1 MASWHSKYIQR
12 LLQMTWDREVTP
24 GLSPGKLRARHT
36 KLIQNFVRP
45 ASGVEITPIHA
56 GSVDAEW
63 IEPMGAQFHRVIIY
77 LHGGGYVAGD
87 LSAYRNL
94 VARLATAANARALLI
109 DYRLAP
115 EHVFPAALEDTLAVY
130 KGLLLQGFDPSGI
143 ILAGDGS
150 GGGMA
155 IAAAMALRDNKAP
168 MPGAIIALSP
178 WTDLAL
184 SGRTL
189 IKNADKDK
197 LLSIELLAYCAQHYL
212 KGALPT
218 SPLASPLY
226 GNLAGLP
233 PMLIHAGAN
242 EILRDDSTRIAD
254 KGHRAGV
261 DVSVEV
267 FDGMPHVFQ
276 LFEKIPEAE
285 ASLSRIGN
293 FIKSRTVSVPMRM
306 MAAE

>member
-24 GLSPGKLRARHT
+24 ELSPAKLRARHA

-45 ASGVEITPIHA
+45 ASGVEITPVEA
-56 GSVDAEW
+56 GAVQAEW
-63 IEPMGAQFHRVIIY
+63 IEPAGAQFHRVIIY
-77 LHGGGYVAGD
+77 LHGGGYVSDSLA
-87 LSAYRNL
+87 AYRNL
-94 VARLATAANARALLI
+94 VARLATAANARALLV
-109 DYRLAP
+109 DYRVAP
-115 EHVFPAALEDTLAVY
+115 EHVFPAALEDALGAY
-130 KGLLLQGFDPSGI
+130 KWLLLQGFDPSGI
-143 ILAGDGS
+143 VLAGDGS

-155 IAAAMALRDNKAP
+155 IAAALALRDNKAP
-168 MPGAIIALSP
+168 LPGAIVALSP

-189 IKNADKDK
+189 IRNAEKDK
-197 LLSIELLAYCAQHYL
+197 LLSLELLAYCAQHYL
-212 KGALPT
+212 RGALPT

-242 EILRDDSTRIAD
+242 EILRDDATRIAD

-285 ASLSRIGN
+285 ASLSRIGS

-306 MAAE
+306 MAAQ

>member
-1 MASWHSKYIQR
+1 MASWQSKYIQR
-12 LLQMTWDREVTP
+12 LLQMTWDREVAP
-24 GLSPGKLRARHT
+24 EMSAARLRARHA
-36 KLIQNFVRP
+36 KLVQNFVRP
-45 ASGVEITPIHA
+45 AIDVEVIPVKA
-56 GSVDAEW
+56 GAVEAEW
-63 IEPMGAQFHRVIIY
+63 IEPMGAQFHRVVLY
-77 LHGGGYVAGD
+77 LHGGGYVAG
-87 LSAYRNL
+87 APAGYRNL
-94 VARLATAANARALLI
+94 VARLATAASARALLL

-115 EHVFPAALEDTLAVY
+115 EHVFPAALEDTLGAY
-130 KGLLLQGFDPSGI
+130 KWLLLQGLDPSGI

-155 IAAAMALRDNKAP
+155 IAAALALRDNKAP
-168 MPGAIIALSP
+168 MPGAIVALSP

-189 IKNADKDK
+189 IKNAEKDK
-197 LLSIELLAYCAQHYL
+197 LLSIELLAYCAQNYL

-218 SPLASPLY
+218 NALASPLY
-226 GNLAGLP
+226 GALAGLP

-242 EILRDDSTRIAD
+242 EILRDDAARLAD

-267 FDGMPHVFQ
+267 FEGMPHVFQ

-285 ASLSRIGN
+285 ASLNRIGA
-293 FIKSRTVSVPMRM
+293 FIKSRTISVPMRM
-306 MAAE
+306 MAAQ

>member
-12 LLQMTWDREVTP
+12 LLHMTWDREVTP
-24 GLSPGKLRARHT
+24 DLSPGKLRARHA
-36 KLIQNFVRP
+36 KLLSNFVRP
-45 ASGVEITPIHA
+45 ASGIEITPIELGH
-56 GSVDAEW
+56 VDAEW

-77 LHGGGYVAGD
+77 LHGGGFVTD
-87 LSAYRNL
+87 NLPAYRNL

-109 DYRLAP
+109 DYRTAP
-115 EHVFPAALEDTLAVY
+115 ESVFPAALEDALSAY
-130 KGLLLQGFDPSGI
+130 KWMLMQGFDPSGLI
-143 ILAGDGS
+143 FAGDGS

-155 IAAAMALRDNKAP
+155 ISAALALRDNRAP
-168 MPGAIIALSP
+168 LPGAIVALSP

-189 IKNADKDK
+189 IKNAEKDK
-197 LLSIELLAYCAQHYL
+197 LLSIELLAYCAQLYL

-242 EILRDDSTRIAD
+242 EILRDDATRIAD

-267 FDGMPHVFQ
+267 FEGMPHVFQ

-285 ASLSRIGN
+285 ASLSRIGG
-293 FIKSRTVSVPMRM
+293 FIKSRTVSVPIRM
-306 MAAE
+306 IAAQ